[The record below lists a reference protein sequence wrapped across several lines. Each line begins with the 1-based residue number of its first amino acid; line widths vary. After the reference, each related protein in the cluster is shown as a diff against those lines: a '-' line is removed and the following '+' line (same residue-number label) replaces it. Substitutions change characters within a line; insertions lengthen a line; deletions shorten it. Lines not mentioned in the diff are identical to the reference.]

1 MSCINLLIA
10 SRDQNKVKNQG
21 AAMQQYGK
29 LQKTIFDHVQAIAAD
44 TFHTSAWINIQ
55 DINRVQVPSQSDVSV
70 ATNNNN

>member
-44 TFHTSAWINIQ
+44 TFHTSA
-55 DINRVQVPSQSDVSV
+55 
-70 ATNNNN
+70 